1 MRKRMRCLFAVMVL
15 TVFALSMGICFAT
28 EYGHGVS
35 VSGITSYYITKNTS
49 WTPAANPSLSISI
62 DCKIMDSSSKAYI
75 KAVRPTEPYTTY
87 EYAYGRVWTDKS
99 GSVNTSHANL
109 TTNGGNGSNEKSL
122 KYTSLYTFTVY
133 LTDVP

>member
-35 VSGITSYYITKNTS
+35 VSGIGSVYSDVNTS

-62 DCKIMDSSSKAYI
+62 DCKIKDSSSKAYI
-75 KAVRPTEPYTTY
+75 KAVRPDIVHVGYD
-87 EYAYGRVWTDKS
+87 YAYGRVWTDKN
-99 GSVNTSHANL
+99 GSSYTSHATYEN
-109 TTNGGNGSNEKSL
+109 TNGSNEKYL
-122 KYTSLYTFTVY
+122 KYNSLYTFTVY